1 MDNIIKL
8 QGPPTNSE
16 QQEQDPSSSIPHHKP
31 ATAIPPPQSLISNQ
45 QRKIETYFHHWMLL
59 EETQQLLKSELGQ
72 IDSHLAQEFEHQ
84 SEGVKELVSKVQLQS
99 SLHSVVFYPLGIAF
113 C

>member
-1 MDNIIKL
+1 MENIIKL
-8 QGPPTNSE
+8 QGTPTNSE

-31 ATAIPPPQSLISNQ
+31 ATIPSPQSLIPNQ

-59 EETQQLLKSELGQ
+59 EETQQLLKSELEQ

-84 SEGVKELVSKVQLQS
+84 SEGVKELVSKVQLHS
-99 SLHSVVFYPLGIAF
+99 SLHSI
-113 C
+113 